1 MEQYIIN
8 QFNTFFELHPNCRK
22 ICDQIYWSCYPII
35 IDESL
40 NKDKIS
46 LLISNGLIKYNHES
60 LLVPFHDIYKL
71 YYQKHFKPYEIKE
84 LIFQEGSPEALQYSL
99 NYEVKKNILSDT
111 ASEVFRLLEQ
121 NKFYSVIYIL
131 QDLFEQS
138 AENIL
143 RNKFDTVTYYRLFH
157 AYALAAKHQS
167 TGKTGF
173 QIFTDL
179 YNEISEIDTLEM
191 LPIVLETSWEL
202 AINYYERLEYK
213 EVSCK
218 IKKKEHYTNNCSFF

>member
-99 NYEVKKNILSDT
+99 NYEVKK
-111 ASEVFRLLEQ
+111 
-121 NKFYSVIYIL
+121 
-131 QDLFEQS
+131 
-138 AENIL
+138 
-143 RNKFDTVTYYRLFH
+143 TY
-157 AYALAAKHQS
+157 
-167 TGKTGF
+167 
-173 QIFTDL
+173 
-179 YNEISEIDTLEM
+179 
-191 LPIVLETSWEL
+191 
-202 AINYYERLEYK
+202 
-213 EVSCK
+213 
-218 IKKKEHYTNNCSFF
+218 